1 MTKKPLLTFYSPH
14 HALHNPRGEFL
25 HGRIVPY
32 YEMPQRIEN
41 IHESLKK
48 SELFQTSEPSLE
60 LALFKTPYFIHD
72 SDMINQ
78 LSWMSLESQARIRAD
93 YAVYGLAD
101 QLGDDE
107 YYYESIF
114 HQPAPGKG
122 GFHNMPKPYFSD
134 STCPIGKGTWEA
146 VMYSA
151 YLAQMAALVVAT
163 GNQKRAYALCRPPGH
178 HAGYD
183 FMGGYCYVNN
193 AAIAAS
199 NFQVASSTHAKV
211 AILDV
216 DYHHGNG
223 TQDIFYQDPT
233 VFFASIHADPAVDYP
248 HTTGYAD
255 EIGAGAGI
263 GFNLNIP
270 LPHGTGDEAYFEALD
285 RAIRAIQDFG
295 AQALVV
301 SLGFDTYINDPMG
314 AFKLNKASYTRMGR
328 MIDQM
333 NLPTVYI
340 QEGGYAVDEL
350 GALAI
355 AFFEG
360 VLADG

>member
-41 IHESLKK
+41 IHQALKK
-48 SELFQTSEPSLE
+48 SGLFHISEPA
-60 LALFKTPYFIHD
+60 LAVDIIKIPHTIHD
-72 SDMINQ
+72 QDMINY
-78 LSWMSLESQARIRAD
+78 LLWMSEESQTRIRAD

-101 QLGDDE
+101 QLGGDE

-114 HQPAPGKG
+114 HQPAQGKG
-122 GFHNMPKPYFSD
+122 GLHNTAKPYLSD
-134 STCPIGKGTWEA
+134 STCPIGKNTWTA
-146 VMYSA
+146 AMQSA
-151 YLAQMAALVVAT
+151 HLAQLAALAVAT
-163 GNQKRAYALCRPPGH
+163 GNQKMVYALCRPPGH

-183 FMGGYCYVNN
+183 FMGGYCYINN
-193 AAIAAS
+193 AALAAFALQSVLSS
-199 NFQVASSTHAKV
+199 NSKV

-223 TQDIFYQDPT
+223 TQDIFYKDPT

-255 EIGAGAGI
+255 EIGEGAGV
-263 GFNLNIP
+263 GFNLNLP
-270 LPHGTGDEAYFEALD
+270 LPHGTGDEAYFEALT
-285 RAIRAIQDFG
+285 RAIQAIQAFG
-295 AQALVV
+295 AEALVV

-314 AFKLNKASYTRMGR
+314 AFQLNKASYTRMGR

-360 VLADG
+360 VMADG